1 MTSANSCCI
10 VDGELSVRKLF
21 TSACTYVYSAHSAGL
36 HHYNTAGATRL
47 HHVQY
52 NVDVDITSAALLLA
66 SPHVTLIPLIL
77 TPHYPP
83 LYLWHAAVQLAYV
96 TRYYYVVNLFDV

>member
-1 MTSANSCCI
+1 M
-10 VDGELSVRKLF
+10 
-21 TSACTYVYSAHSAGL
+21 YVYSAHSAGL
-36 HHYNTAGATRL
+36 RLAYKTTTLPARRRRL

-52 NVDVDITSAALLLA
+52 NVDVDITTAAALLA

-83 LYLWHAAVQLAYV
+83 LYLWHAAVHLAYV
-96 TRYYYVVNLFDV
+96 TLCYYVVNLFDV